1 MTTKKVLALSVAIM
15 LFIGCCVQAVRED
28 IMQPRVDYSAVSVD
42 LSYLILEDISVPDT
56 DAVII
61 SDCSLANETAVI
73 AQVVR
78 GSELTDEQFQQCG
91 QAVVYVETRYLGLC
105 EVPTFILAENGDSY
119 YDPADNSVHLSKDGI
134 DDWYEFV
141 ESIIHITYHAYEK
154 EQMQM
159 YRSID
164 DQYKNLLVFEDA
176 QYWSEEEGKYSVC
189 GKKSEELWVEKD
201 AIKYADSNLVE
212 YAQAICE
219 YWHYS
224 EEYLNLGVPAENKNP
239 GYLLL

>member
-1 MTTKKVLALSVAIM
+1 MI
-15 LFIGCCVQAVRED
+15 
-28 IMQPRVDYSAVSVD
+28 
-42 LSYLILEDISVPDT
+42 
-56 DAVII
+56 
-61 SDCSLANETAVI
+61 N
-73 AQVVR
+73 
-78 GSELTDEQFQQCG
+78 
-91 QAVVYVETRYLGLC
+91 
-105 EVPTFILAENGDSY
+105 
-119 YDPADNSVHLSKDGI
+119 
-134 DDWYEFV
+134 
-141 ESIIHITYHAYEK
+141 
-154 EQMQM
+154 
-159 YRSID
+159 
-164 DQYKNLLVFEDA
+164 KNLLVFEDA